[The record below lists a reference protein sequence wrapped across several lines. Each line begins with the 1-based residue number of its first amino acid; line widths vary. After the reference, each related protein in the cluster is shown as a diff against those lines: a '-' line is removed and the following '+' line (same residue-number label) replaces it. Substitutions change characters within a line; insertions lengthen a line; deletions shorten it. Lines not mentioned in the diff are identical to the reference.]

1 VRTPNAPGTG
11 GDVLGPEIGIR
22 ELFCQVFGNR
32 QRIGDGAV
40 FGLSRGTLPVG
51 ECLSSR
57 SRVSGWLSLIS
68 SSV

>member
-1 VRTPNAPGTG
+1 MHLCARRTRLGTG

-40 FGLSRGTLPVG
+40 FGFEQGT
-51 ECLSSR
+51 CR
-57 SRVSGWLSLIS
+57 SANA
-68 SSV
+68 